1 MKRLSD
7 HREPETSKRTKVEK
21 EVALDQPKVYYLKL
35 IKPWNKRPTSAW
47 GHLKQ
52 RVEVYDEFT
61 PWVKFLDIAA
71 AAEFLNL
78 SYHKVHKMITR
89 GEHFLDARGG
99 SHRFKYRYHH

>member
-1 MKRLSD
+1 MKRLND
-7 HREPETSKRTKVEK
+7 RTPEQGLAKRKKV
-21 EVALDQPKVYYLKL
+21 DGPDGPKVYYLRL
-35 IKPWNKRPTSAW
+35 VKPWNKRPTSAW

-71 AAEFLNL
+71 AAQFLNL

-99 SHRFKYRYHH
+99 THRFKYRYHH